1 MNASESVAAV
11 MKHDRQWQIKRLFLQ
26 EKQVST
32 KELCARFNIS
42 VETARRD
49 LNALEQSGM
58 VRRIYGGAV
67 LAADSI
73 GGIPDLED
81 ASIQPWD
88 TRFTQ
93 NLEEK
98 RAIAKELLRW
108 IPDNST
114 LALDSGT
121 SVLEAAKLLYLKKN
135 LTILTNDMRI
145 ALELSSNTDHTLYF
159 IGGAIKKDDMIT
171 TGFLSNEFLDYFSHI
186 DLAIIGTDGF
196 SVNIGLTDY
205 NVEMGTLKAAM
216 IKKSSKVF
224 VLADHSKFS
233 VNAFYKVCGVDKIDL
248 VVTSG
253 KAPRESLEVLERQG
267 AKTVIAPCGQS

>member
-1 MNASESVAAV
+1 MRIPISE
-11 MKHDRQWQIKRLFLQ
+11 IKINPERR
-26 EKQVST
+26 KADPAHI
-32 KELCARFNIS
+32 KELSKSIAD
-42 VETARRD
+42 VGL
-49 LNALEQSGM
+49 LNPIT
-58 VRRIYGGAV
+58 VK
-67 LAADSI
+67 
-73 GGIPDLED
+73 ED
-81 ASIQPWD
+81 H
-88 TRFTQ
+88 T
-93 NLEEK
+93 L
-98 RAIAKELLRW
+98 IAGLHR
-108 IPDNST
+108 
-114 LALDSGT
+114 
-121 SVLEAAKLLYLKKN
+121 LEAAKLLYLKKN

-196 SVNIGLTDY
+196 NVNIGLTDY

-248 VVTSG
+248 VVTSR
-253 KAPRESLEVLERQG
+253 KVPRESLEVLERQG
-267 AKTVIAPCGQS
+267 AKTVIAPCGQP

>member
-1 MNASESVAAV
+1 
-11 MKHDRQWQIKRLFLQ
+11 MKHDRQWQIKQLFLQ
-26 EKQVST
+26 EKQVSV
-32 KELCARFNIS
+32 KELCERFDIS

-49 LNALEQSGM
+49 LNALEQGGM

-67 LAADSI
+67 LAAD
-73 GGIPDLED
+73 GMDGLDGLV
-81 ASIQPWD
+81 SIQPWN

-98 RAIAKELLRW
+98 RAIAKEMLRQ
-108 IPDNST
+108 IPDHST

-121 SVLEAAKLLYLKKN
+121 SVLEVAKLLYLKKG
-135 LTILTNDMRI
+135 LTILTNDMRV

-186 DLAIIGTDGF
+186 DLAIVGTDGF
-196 SVNIGLTDY
+196 NINIGLTDY

-216 IKKSSKVF
+216 IKKASKVF
-224 VLADHSKFS
+224 VLVDHSKFS
-233 VNAFYKVCGVDKIDL
+233 VNAFYKVCGLDQINL
-248 VVTSG
+248 VVTSS
-253 KAPRESLEVLERQG
+253 KAPRESLEILERLG
-267 AKTVIAPCGQS
+267 TKTIIAPCGQEV